1 MASAAT
7 LYQLTTAEIQVL
19 GQVLQGNALADVA
32 DMLGLARSTVKTHLE
47 AIYRKTQT
55 NRQAE
60 LVSRIMRLASPLK
73 R

>member
-1 MASAAT
+1 LASAAT
-7 LYQLTTAEIQVL
+7 LYRFTTAEIQVL
-19 GQVLQGNALADVA
+19 GQILQGHALADIA
-32 DMLGLARSTVKTHLE
+32 DILGLARSTVKTHLD

-60 LVSRIMRLASPLK
+60 LVSRIMTLASPLM

>member
-1 MASAAT
+1 
-7 LYQLTTAEIQVL
+7 
-19 GQVLQGNALADVA
+19 
-32 DMLGLARSTVKTHLE
+32 VKTHLD

-60 LVSRIMRLASPLK
+60 LVTRIMSLASPLK